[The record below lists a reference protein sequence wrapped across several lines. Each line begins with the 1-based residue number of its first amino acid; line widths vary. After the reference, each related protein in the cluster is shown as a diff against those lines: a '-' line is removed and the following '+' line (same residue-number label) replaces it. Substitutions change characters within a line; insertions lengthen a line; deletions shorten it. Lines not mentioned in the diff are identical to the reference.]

1 MAFSSPHEKPK
12 LVGRLLVLGQA
23 RTGTTLLISLLR
35 CSRDLALVAAEPAAL
50 PSRGIVESIDH
61 LLEST
66 ENTASLLLAND
77 VKYVGCRVTPEQLYD
92 NGVRLD
98 DLVKRARIN
107 QIVVVTRDG
116 LLDVF
121 VSKKLADETGVYYAT
136 QRSEDRKEVV
146 VTNEEFSEFR
156 RKNAAGWEY
165 VADSWPEGV
174 EPLFAPYESL
184 SKDPQGTASR
194 LWERLGCDTSMPA
207 STPMVRHLPLTDLR
221 AMANYD
227 ELLESS
233 RDDLSTQALL
243 STAFSTRIHKSIP
256 QSARLTAIGQPT
268 TTQHHH
274 DHHESLTNNSP
285 AGAHPD
291 PTATLHNG
299 SEGHHVALT
308 FSKWDEDA
316 DGTASKENHPTKVP
330 PEKEAATLAKKQS
343 RGLYQLVYLTCIVM
357 VFHCLDGALKEKVFH
372 LPGFFF
378 VEVLSLLQA
387 FFIACFATVDWIKAS
402 NGKLPQRS
410 STPLWVFLLLSCF
423 MASSYLLANRAI
435 LYTDFVTQVVFK
447 SSKLLFIMAARLI
460 FLSDAPKPNAV
471 EWAGSVCVVLG
482 LICMSATTVGGGA
495 GKKDGSENTVGLLYL
510 CLSLVCDAGVYV
522 VQEKYA
528 FGKYNAG
535 KQEVILG
542 MQTLALL
549 PSAGFV
555 WWSGTLTTAVAYSWA
570 HPSFMLLVAA
580 CAGCSFMG
588 TRAILQVIQE
598 YNGTSAAL
606 ITSFRKLSTI
616 LLSYYLFPDKSF
628 TLSHLA
634 GISLILA
641 GANVSV
647 LQGKCISRRKASAN

>member
-1 MAFSSPHEKPK
+1 MAAMAFSSPLKRQKPRP
-12 LVGRLLVLGQA
+12 VGRLLVLGQA

-50 PSRGIVESIDH
+50 PSSGIVESIDH

-66 ENTASLLLAND
+66 DNTASLLFNND
-77 VKYVGCRVTPEQLYD
+77 VKYVGCRVTPEQLYE

-107 QIVVVTRDG
+107 KIVVVTRDG
-116 LLDVF
+116 LLDVL

-136 QRSEDRKEVV
+136 QHSEDGQKVV
-146 VTNEEFSEFR
+146 VTNEEVADFR
-156 RKNAAGWEY
+156 RKNAAAWEY

-184 SKDPQGTASR
+184 SNDPQGTTLR

-207 STPMVRHLPLTDLR
+207 STPMVRHLLTDLPEKV
-221 AMANYD
+221 ANYH

-233 RDDLSTQALL
+233 LGNDLSTQALL
-243 STAFSTRIHKSIP
+243 SQAFSTKTRRRSIP
-256 QSARLTAIGQPT
+256 QHPQLPHAT
-268 TTQHHH
+268 THCPPKPAATIQHAMK
-274 DHHESLTNNSP
+274 SLTHNSP
-285 AGAHPD
+285 
-291 PTATLHNG
+291 TLRPSIQPPPANPA
-299 SEGHHVALT
+299 SEDHHVALT
-308 FSKWDEDA
+308 FSKWDEETDR
-316 DGTASKENHPTKVP
+316 TASKE
-330 PEKEAATLAKKQS
+330 KEATTLAKKQS
-343 RGLYQLVYLTCIVM
+343 RGLYQLAYLTCIVM

-423 MASSYLLANRAI
+423 MASSYLLTNRAI

-495 GKKDGSENTVGLLYL
+495 GKNDDNESTVGLLYL

-616 LLSYYLFPDKSF
+616 LLSYYLFPNKSF

-634 GISLILA
+634 GITLILA

-647 LQGKCISRRKASAN
+647 LQGKCIARRKQ